1 MKFKSFLSAHKVLI
15 KDVVTSTCLLGG
27 SAGIVFGVS
36 AATFKVEYMNLN
48 SAEARYASWKSIGYE
63 DERINSD
70 WNMKDKSLMP
80 QQQMTNVS
88 DWTSWHT
95 GAEHAPFEKGA
106 QLELDKE
113 EGEALSP
120 GVQAKRNDFSSI
132 IIDGSTHSIMDRS
145 FNQSLFEGLADFV
158 ANKKLTNYT
167 IDMAHAYK
175 PPQDSTTDF
184 INTYAS
190 IAKKHSVIDLAGFN
204 HATPLSTM
212 MTHRNGNPQ
221 ATCADEKTNKT
232 MQETAIILQDANIP
246 DNQCIAS
253 VLFRADQPGFLTGL
267 ATCEYLIH
275 NPQLYHNHFQDFTVA
290 EYGGVPI
297 PSVTVYMGGFQR
309 GVELFNFGVIGNT
322 FDIGARYTFGDISLI
337 EQCPNAPKCAE
348 TFRFL
353 VENSKY
359 KEQVKEI
366 ADDPSA
372 STLDKERRYFREE
385 HLDEKLYQ
393 EFSVKMIKLGDAS
406 NHFSGTFTA
415 GDAIGITK
423 QYLNRGASAIICV
436 AGPQSLDT
444 AQEIQ
449 NQNSKAIVIGVDSVM
464 ENGDYQRY
472 HEYCGSTT
480 NKDEKCGDAYW
491 DQFTDRYGNHSNQ
504 SHAIIKFSAVKDMK
518 KVTNQI
524 NRLIGKG
531 LNWDV
536 NAKNEEGEEIAYP
549 DPKRSI
555 CGTGFQTCGNIMNGL
570 ISISWDGFVPLLEA
584 LQHFVYYCEDESG
597 DEVPMNLVD
606 AWSSAVDLYATDLG
620 DDWEEIDEDY
630 REHVRE
636 LAVIQ
641 RYNRYNDE
649 GEETTYS
656 KNYSHTTGI
665 LGRLLSTSKIRFNR
679 GMTLRPIDEKDLS
692 KGFEMLKENE
702 TETYTILQW
711 LDYNMYMTC

>member
-63 DERINSD
+63 DERIDSAWNMTDLDMPEQEMKTISD
-70 WNMKDKSLMP
+70 WS
-80 QQQMTNVS
+80 
-88 DWTSWHT
+88 SWHT
-95 GAEHAPFEKGA
+95 GAEHAPFEKGS
-106 QLELDKE
+106 QLELGKE
-113 EGEALSP
+113 EGEPLSP
-120 GVQAKRNDFSSI
+120 GVSDKRKEFSSI
-132 IIDGSTHSIMDRS
+132 IIDGATHSIMDRS

-158 ANKKLTNYT
+158 YNQKLGNYN
-167 IDMAHAYK
+167 IDQAHAYK

-184 INTYAS
+184 INTYVS
-190 IAKKHSVIDLAGFN
+190 IAKKHSVIGLAGFN
-204 HATPLSTM
+204 HATPLTTM
-212 MTHRNGNPQ
+212 MTRRGGNPQ
-221 ATCADEKTNKT
+221 ATCADDKTNKI
-232 MQETAIILQDANIP
+232 MQETAIVLQDANIP

-275 NPQLYHNHFQDFTVA
+275 NPQLYHDHFQDFTVA

-309 GVELFNFGVIGNT
+309 GVELFNYGVIQNV
-322 FDIGARYTFGDISLI
+322 FEIGARYAFGDPEIEEERFPNAGKCLQTFNKLI
-337 EQCPNAPKCAE
+337 ES
-348 TFRFL
+348 
-353 VENSKY
+353 SKY
-359 KEQVKEI
+359 RSQVKEI
-366 ADDPSA
+366 LNDPSA
-372 STLDKERRYFREE
+372 TIADKERRYFEE
-385 HLDEKLYQ
+385 EKLDKKLYN
-393 EFSVKMIKLGDAS
+393 EFSVKMIKLGDAN

-449 NQNSKAIVIGVDSVM
+449 NQNSKAIVIGVDSAM
-464 ENGDYQRY
+464 ENGDYQRW
-472 HEYCGSTT
+472 HEYCGAST
-480 NKDEKCGDAYW
+480 NKDEKCGDPYW
-491 DQFTDRYGNHSNQ
+491 DQSTDSYGHHSNQ
-504 SHAIIKFSAVKDMK
+504 SHAIIKFSAVKDLK
-518 KVTNQI
+518 KVTNKI

-536 NAKNEEGEEIAYP
+536 SATDESGKKIP

-584 LQHFVYYCEDESG
+584 LEHFIYYYRDSSG
-597 DEVPMNLVD
+597 VLQRKSLVD
-606 AWSSAVDLYATDLG
+606 AWKNAVKIYAEDLG
-620 DDWEEIDEDY
+620 DDWDDVEQTYKD
-630 REHVRE
+630 HVEE
-636 LAVIQ
+636 LAVIK
-641 RYNRYNDE
+641 RYDRYDAQ
-649 GEETTYS
+649 GDETTYS
-656 KNYSHTTGI
+656 KNYSHTIGI
-665 LGRLLSTSKIRFNR
+665 LGRLLSTSKIRFDRN
-679 GMTLRPIDEKDLS
+679 MTLKPIDEEHLE
-692 KGFEMLKENE
+692 KGFTMLGQHEE
-702 TETYTILQW
+702 VEYSILKW